1 MRRRRTCQRKE
12 PARERSQAAA
22 EVYGN
27 RGQKLLELN
36 MIFEKA
42 YTNEIDLAE
51 KASILL
57 ILI

>member
-1 MRRRRTCQRKE
+1 MRRRRRTCQRKE

-42 YTNEIDLAE
+42 YTDLAE